1 MSIKSTFG
9 LDGFEL
15 GIHALVTAIVL
26 GFTATFNRPD
36 EARSFAALTL
46 VGSLVLLS
54 IRRSLALRRVE
65 TKGLTTGEMAAEA
78 QQREARLELVRVPAP
93 EDDRRVGPLHPL
105 AIRSVQVHGRV
116 ELEAGQARMAE
127 LEERLDFAERLLAR
141 PPEQRTLQPDR
152 ES

>member
-1 MSIKSTFG
+1 VSIKSTFG
-9 LDGFEL
+9 LDGVEL
-15 GIHALVTAIVL
+15 GIHVLVTAIVL

-65 TKGLTTGEMAAEA
+65 TKGLTTGEMAAE
-78 QQREARLELVRVPAP
+78 RLAEMEERIA
-93 EDDRRVGPLHPL
+93 
-105 AIRSVQVHGRV
+105 

>member
-1 MSIKSTFG
+1 VSIKSTFG
-9 LDGFEL
+9 LDGVEL
-15 GIHALVTAIVL
+15 GIHVLVTAIVL

-54 IRRSLALRRVE
+54 IRRSLALRKVE
-65 TKGLTTGEMAAEA
+65 TKGLTTGEMAAE
-78 QQREARLELVRVPAP
+78 RLAEMEERIA
-93 EDDRRVGPLHPL
+93 
-105 AIRSVQVHGRV
+105 

>member
-1 MSIKSTFG
+1 MSIKSVFG
-9 LDGFEL
+9 LDGVEL
-15 GIHALVTAIVL
+15 GIHVLVTAIVL

-65 TKGLTTGEMAAEA
+65 TKGLTTGEMAAE
-78 QQREARLELVRVPAP
+78 RLAEMEERIA
-93 EDDRRVGPLHPL
+93 
-105 AIRSVQVHGRV
+105 

>member
-15 GIHALVTAIVL
+15 GIHVLVTAIVL

-65 TKGLTTGEMAAEA
+65 TKGLTTGEMAAE
-78 QQREARLELVRVPAP
+78 RLAEMEERIA
-93 EDDRRVGPLHPL
+93 
-105 AIRSVQVHGRV
+105 

-141 PPEQRTLQPDR
+141 SPEQRTLQPDR

>member
-15 GIHALVTAIVL
+15 GIHVLVTAIVL

-54 IRRSLALRRVE
+54 IRRSLALRKVE
-65 TKGLTTGEMAAEA
+65 TKGLTTGEMAAE
-78 QQREARLELVRVPAP
+78 RLAEMEERIA
-93 EDDRRVGPLHPL
+93 
-105 AIRSVQVHGRV
+105 

>member
-9 LDGFEL
+9 LDGVEL
-15 GIHALVTAIVL
+15 GIHVLVTAIVL

-54 IRRSLALRRVE
+54 IRRSLALRKVE
-65 TKGLTTGEMAAEA
+65 TKGLTTGEMAAE
-78 QQREARLELVRVPAP
+78 RLAEMEERIA
-93 EDDRRVGPLHPL
+93 
-105 AIRSVQVHGRV
+105 

>member
-15 GIHALVTAIVL
+15 GIHVLVTAIVL

-65 TKGLTTGEMAAEA
+65 TKGLTTGEMAAE
-78 QQREARLELVRVPAP
+78 RLAEMEERIA
-93 EDDRRVGPLHPL
+93 
-105 AIRSVQVHGRV
+105 